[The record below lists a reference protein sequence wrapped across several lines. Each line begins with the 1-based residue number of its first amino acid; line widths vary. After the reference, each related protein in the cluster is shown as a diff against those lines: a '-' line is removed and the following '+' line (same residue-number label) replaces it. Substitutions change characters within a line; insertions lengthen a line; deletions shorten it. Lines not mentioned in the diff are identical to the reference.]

1 MPTPTLPLDQTTAE
15 RLAWLLA
22 QSVMPEEQKAAW
34 LNLLPLMSVEQVQQ
48 LMQVLEQEQASYQE
62 VSADFFADL
71 DTVVK
76 EMKMSLERLQA
87 KERKE
92 IEQYV
97 QKLLH
102 GKS

>member
-1 MPTPTLPLDQTTAE
+1 MPTPTLPLDQTAAE

-34 LNLLPLMSVEQVQQ
+34 LNLLPLMSVAQVQQ
-48 LMQVLEQEQASYQE
+48 LMQVLEREQASYQE
-62 VSADFFADL
+62 VSADLFADL
-71 DTVVK
+71 DTVAK
-76 EMKMSLERLQA
+76 EMRHSLERLQA

-102 GKS
+102 E

>member
-1 MPTPTLPLDQTTAE
+1 MPTSTLPLDKTTAE

-34 LNLLPLMSVEQVQQ
+34 LNLLPLMSVPQVQR
-48 LMQVLEQEQASYQE
+48 LMQVLEQEQASYQA
-62 VSADFFADL
+62 VSANFFADL

-76 EMKMSLERLQA
+76 EMNSSLERLQS

-92 IEQYV
+92 IERYI

-102 GKS
+102 E